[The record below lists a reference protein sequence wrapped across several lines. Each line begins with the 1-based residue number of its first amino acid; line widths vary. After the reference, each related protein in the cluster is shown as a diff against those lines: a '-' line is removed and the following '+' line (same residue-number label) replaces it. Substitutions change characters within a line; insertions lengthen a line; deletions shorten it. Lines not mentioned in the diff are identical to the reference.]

1 MFKLIDPFSK
11 SKLYFDENLN
21 VWHDADKT
29 ILFPVLNNVIRFL
42 DNDSHFYEGTYL
54 NKIKF
59 IPKSENILHT
69 WPIWVISNGYLWE
82 VKKQF
87 KKNDYILEVGCASG
101 VNYFGKRFNMAGLD
115 LSFASLQNLS
125 YYQLGIQ
132 ADALNLPFPDNS
144 LDGIISSYFWE
155 HISHDIKNLMLIEFK
170 RVLKP
175 GGKIIFLYD
184 VDTNNSLVMMLKKE
198 QPLLYKKLF
207 LDIDGHL
214 GYETPNDNRKRFI
227 KHGFIVLKHFGMERT
242 FLQSNSVFEKFRHLR
257 GLKGV
262 IGKIGYFFTSGFVL
276 QKVSI
281 FVLRFIDVSFGKF
294 INVNKSR
301 ILLSVL
307 KKPL

>member
-1 MFKLIDPFSK
+1 MKLIDPFTNCI
-11 SKLYFDENLN
+11 LYFDKNLN
-21 VWHDADKT
+21 GWCDADKT
-29 ILFPVLNNVIRFL
+29 IFYPVVNNVIRFL
-42 DNDSHFYEGTYL
+42 DSNSSFYEGAYL

-59 IPKSENILHT
+59 IPKSNNFWHT
-69 WPIWVISNGYLWE
+69 WPIWLISNGYLWE

-87 KKNDYILEVGCASG
+87 KKNDYILEIGCASG
-101 VNYFGKRFNMAGLD
+101 VNFFGKSFNMIGLD

-155 HISHDIKNLMLIEFK
+155 HISPDIKNLMLIEFK

-184 VDTNNSLVMMLKKE
+184 VDTKNSLILMLKIE
-198 QPLLYKKLF
+198 QPELYKKIF
-207 LDIDGHL
+207 LDVDGHF
-214 GYETPNDNRKRFI
+214 GYETPNDNSKRYI
-227 KHGFIVLKHFGMERT
+227 NHGFMILKHFGMERT
-242 FLQSNSVFEKFRHLR
+242 YLQSNSVYEKFRHLS

-262 IGKIGYFFTSGFVL
+262 VGNIGYFFTSGIVL
-276 QKVSI
+276 HKCSI
-281 FVLRFIDVSFGKF
+281 FVLRFIDLSFGRCF
-294 INVNKSR
+294 NVNKSR
-301 ILLSVL
+301 IFLSVL